1 MRPYSL
7 LELLKRTMAHERV
20 LVTGASSGI
29 GRELALQF
37 ALHGMDLVLVARSRE
52 KLEQLADELRTK
64 HQVAAEVICADLSKE
79 AEVRGLFEETER
91 RGLQID
97 ILVNNAGFGDMAHFW
112 DVPPERYQQVI
123 AVNIAALTQLTR
135 LYLPGMM
142 QRKQGRIL
150 NVASTA
156 SFQPGP
162 NVAVYFAT
170 KAYVLSLSEA
180 LWTELRGTGVTVTCL
195 APGPTRTAFG
205 DQAHMQHTPLF
216 RFALM
221 EAEPVARAGYHATM
235 KGKSL
240 VVPGVANKLTTL
252 SAKIWPRAWVRWATA
267 RLHPLKER
275 R

>member
-1 MRPYSL
+1 M
-7 LELLKRTMAHERV
+7 ERV

-37 ALHGMDLVLVARSRE
+37 AENRNPLVLVARSRD
-52 KLEQLADELRTK
+52 KLETLAFEVRTK
-64 HQVAAEVICADLSKE
+64 WGVEADVIVADLSQE

-112 DVPPERYQQVI
+112 DVPAERYLQTI
-123 AVNIAALTQLTR
+123 AVNVSALTQLTR
-135 LYLPGMM
+135 LYLTGMM
-142 QRKQGRIL
+142 QRRKGRIL

-195 APGPTRTAFG
+195 APGPTHTAFG
-205 DQAHMQHTPLF
+205 DLAHMHHTPLF
-216 RFALM
+216 QFACM
-221 EAEPVARAGYHATM
+221 DAEPVARAGYIATM
-235 KGKSL
+235 KGRSL
-240 VVPGVANKLTTL
+240 VVPGITNKILTF
-252 SAKIWPRAWVRWATA
+252 SSRIWPRKWVRWATA
-267 RLHPLKER
+267 KLHPIPKKA
-275 R
+275 

>member
-1 MRPYSL
+1 MPQ
-7 LELLKRTMAHERV
+7 ERV

-37 ALHGMDLVLVARSRE
+37 AENRNNLVLVARSRD
-52 KLEQLADELRTK
+52 KLEALEFEVRTK
-64 HQVAAEVICADLSKE
+64 YGVTAEIICADLSQE
-79 AEVRGLFEETER
+79 GQVRGVFEETER
-91 RGLQID
+91 RGLQVD

-112 DVPPERYQQVI
+112 DVPAERYLQTI
-123 AVNIAALTQLTR
+123 AVNVGALTQLTR

-142 QRKQGRIL
+142 QRKKGRIL

-180 LWTELRGTGVTVTCL
+180 LSIELRGTGVTVTCL
-195 APGPTRTAFG
+195 APGPTLTGFG

-216 RFALM
+216 RFAIM
-221 EAEPVARAGYHATM
+221 EAEPVAKLGYNATM
-235 KGKSL
+235 KGKPL
-240 VVPGVANKLTTL
+240 VIPGFINKTL
-252 SAKIWPRAWVRWATA
+252 AFSSRLWPRQWIAWTTGK
-267 RLHPLKER
+267 LHPLK
-275 R
+275 

>member
-1 MRPYSL
+1 LPNP
-7 LELLKRTMAHERV
+7 RV

-37 ALHGMDLVLVARSRE
+37 ASHGMDQVLVARSRDR
-52 KLEQLADELRTK
+52 LEQLADEIRSR
-64 HQVAAEVICADLSKE
+64 HRVAADVIVADLSNPD
-79 AEVRGLFEETER
+79 EVQGLFEETER
-91 RGLQID
+91 RGLTVD

-112 DVPPERYQQVI
+112 DIPTERILQTI
-123 AVNIAALTQLTR
+123 SVNVAALTHLTR

-142 QRKQGRIL
+142 LRRHGRIL

-180 LWTELRGTGVTVTCL
+180 LWYELKGTGVTVTCL
-195 APGPTRTAFG
+195 APGPTHTAFG

-216 RFALM
+216 RFTSM
-221 EAEPVARAGYHATM
+221 DAEPVAKAGYEATM

-240 VVPGVANKLTTL
+240 VIPGASNKLLAL
-252 SAKIWPRAWVRWATA
+252 SSKIWPRRWVRWATA
-267 RLHPLKER
+267 KLHPLPGQ
-275 R
+275 